1 MVTLFST
8 NQFIAIKNQNDDEF
22 ILYDYV
28 NEKQFLRL
36 RNERELT
43 LMRKCIKKLE
53 KDEQNIKKKDL
64 LEILQKFRDQT
75 NEDKVY
81 VTNFIIHKKIERKD
95 KEKQLDYQL
104 FTPVMGHFTKNQNLR
119 PEKIIQSTFFA
130 GYRMKDVYKELKKV
144 EEFIL

>member
-8 NQFIAIKNQNDDEF
+8 NQFIAIKNQNDEF

-81 VTNFIIHKKIERKD
+81 VTNFIIKKKHQQ
-95 KEKQLDYQL
+95 EKQQRKQKRINFL
-104 FTPVMGHFTKNQNLR
+104 FSFSIFTQINIINNTNIFNNLKAN
-119 PEKIIQSTFFA
+119 P
-130 GYRMKDVYKELKKV
+130 L
-144 EEFIL
+144 

>member
-22 ILYDYV
+22 IIYDYV

-81 VTNFIIHKKIERKD
+81 VTNFIIHKNIERKD

-104 FTPVMGHFTKNQNLR
+104 FTPVMGSFTKHQNTK
-119 PEKIIQSTFFA
+119 PAKVIESTFFA
-130 GYRMKDVYKELKKV
+130 GYRMEDVYNELQKV
-144 EEFIL
+144 REYL

>member
-53 KDEQNIKKKDL
+53 KDEQNIKKNDL

-81 VTNFIIHKKIERKD
+81 VTNFIIHKNIERKD

-119 PEKIIQSTFFA
+119 PKKIVESVFFA
-130 GYRMKDVYKELKKV
+130 GYRMEDVYKELKKV
-144 EEFIL
+144 EEYL

>member
-22 ILYDYV
+22 IIYDYV

-53 KDEQNIKKKDL
+53 KDEQNIKKNDL

-81 VTNFIIHKKIERKD
+81 VTNFIIHKNIERKD

-119 PEKIIQSTFFA
+119 PKKIVESVFFA
-130 GYRMKDVYKELKKV
+130 GYRMEDVYKELKKV
-144 EEFIL
+144 EEYL